1 MPTAPPRGRPNVKL
15 VRGPFLKLEPHP
27 DHVVDAAGFRELC
40 ARLRGVP
47 EPPLLVADLFS
58 GAGGMSLGLERAG
71 MKVVFGADH
80 DPDALETHAH
90 HFAGLSAGWDLG
102 DPAVV
107 AEVGDLLRS
116 VEIDVLAGGPPCQP
130 FSKAGRAGMRHL
142 VRQGI
147 RDAHDKRRD
156 LWESYLEVI
165 RLAKPRVVIME
176 NVPEMALDREMFILR
191 TIVLTLEHM
200 GYSVRARVT
209 EAWRYGVP
217 QFRQRLIRV
226 AMRDGRAF
234 EWPEEVTKKVTVTNA
249 ISDLPAVEGG
259 WRPKGGAKGWAD
271 YRGPRTDFQ
280 RVMRGG
286 VAAEDACRVYDH
298 ITRPVRPDDLAAFEL
313 LDTNMRYSELPEA
326 LKRYRDDIFDDKYKR
341 LDGDHL
347 SRTIT
352 AHISK
357 DGYWYIHP
365 EQNRTL
371 TVREAARIQTFPDDF
386 RFAASPTAAFRQIGN
401 AVPPFLAEAIGGQV
415 LRTLQAPPRRAL
427 KTHDTAGRLAAWFD
441 ADQTWAPWLRTGN
454 RWLTLV
460 GETILGSESPANVR
474 SIWAHLSKLANPDKL
489 LASAPVANEVASWLD
504 KASAAEHLILA
515 AERAVASETPWTVN
529 DELLAE
535 LVAEKVITR
544 VAAELAMIVDAEGE
558 EPIIATAGALRVA
571 GRFELGR
578 ERWLTNRNTDGRLA
592 IGQLVGFADKS
603 RRAHLG
609 LITLGATTC
618 TPKAPACEKCPLREW
633 CRYQSVLGRSSS

>member
-1 MPTAPPRGRPNVKL
+1 
-15 VRGPFLKLEPHP
+15 
-27 DHVVDAAGFRELC
+27 
-40 ARLRGVP
+40 
-47 EPPLLVADLFS
+47 
-58 GAGGMSLGLERAG
+58 

-90 HFAGLSAGWDLG
+90 HFAGFSAGWDLG

-107 AEVGDLLRS
+107 AEVGELLRS

-130 FSKAGRAGMRHL
+130 FSKAGRSGMRHL

-191 TIVLTLEHM
+191 TMALTLEHM

-217 QFRQRLIRV
+217 QFRQRLILV
-226 AMRDGRAF
+226 AMRDGRSF
-234 EWPEEVTKKVTVTNA
+234 DWPQEVAKKVTVMNA
-249 ISDLPAVEGG
+249 ISDLPVVEGG
-259 WRPKGGAKGWAD
+259 WRPKGGARGWAEYD
-271 YRGPRTDFQ
+271 GPRTDFQ
-280 RVMRGG
+280 RAMRRG
-286 VAAEDACRVYDH
+286 VSDKSVGRVYDH

-313 LDTNMRYSELPEA
+313 LDTNMRYSQLPES

-386 RFAASPTAAFRQIGN
+386 RFAGSPTAAFRQIGN
-401 AVPPFLAEAIGGQV
+401 AVPPFLAEAIGRQV
-415 LRTLQAPPRRAL
+415 IRTLNAPPQRAL
-427 KTHDTAGRLAAWFD
+427 KTHETAGKLASWFD
-441 ADQTWAPWLRTGN
+441 SDPAWAPWLRTGN
-454 RWLTLV
+454 RWHAIV
-460 GETILGSESPANVR
+460 GETLLGTETAANVR
-474 SIWAHLSKLANPDKL
+474 SVWQHLAKLSSPPEL
-489 LASAPVANEVASWLD
+489 LVNRETAREVASWIGKDSDL
-504 KASAAEHLILA
+504 EQLILA
-515 AERAVASETPWTVN
+515 ARRSEESGTPWTVN

-535 LVAEKVITR
+535 LVAEKVVSR

-558 EPIIATAGALRVA
+558 EPVIATAGALRVA

-592 IGQLVGFADKS
+592 IGRLIGFADNS

-609 LITLGATTC
+609 LIALGATVC
-618 TPKAPACEKCPLREW
+618 SPKGPDCGVCPLEEW
-633 CRYQSVLGRSSS
+633 CSYERADRGRKDDSPTGA